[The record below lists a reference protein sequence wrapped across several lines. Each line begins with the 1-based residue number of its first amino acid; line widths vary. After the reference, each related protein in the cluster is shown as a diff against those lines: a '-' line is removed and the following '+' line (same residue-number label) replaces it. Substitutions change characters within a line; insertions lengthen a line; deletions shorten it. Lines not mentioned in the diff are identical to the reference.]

1 MRVVGVLAL
10 DGVQSLDL
18 IGPLEVFA
26 VANHLAGTP
35 CYEVRLLSLSGAPIR
50 SHAGLEIGPVLGLR
64 DAGRLDTL
72 VVAGGGQEE
81 MIRAIGGAL
90 LLPWLHRLVAQTR
103 RIASVCTG
111 AFVLAAA
118 GLLDGRRA
126 TTHWRNCADLQA
138 WFPKIRVEPD
148 AIFVADGVIYTSA
161 GVTAGIDLCLALV
174 EEDQGSDLARAVARE
189 LVLFLRRPGGQS
201 QFSAGQDLA
210 AKAPP
215 KLQALVAALLA
226 DPAGGFLQGDLSVPA
241 LAAHVGMSAR
251 TFARRFQREIGI
263 SPGQF
268 VQEARLGRV
277 KALLE
282 TSGLSLD
289 QIAAAAGFQSMDVL
303 FALFQRKLGITP
315 GDYRARF
322 GPARGRVI

>member
-26 VANHLAGTP
+26 VANQMAGTP

-50 SHAGLEIGPVLGLR
+50 SHAGLEIGPALALQS
-64 DAGRLDTL
+64 AGALDTL
-72 VVAGGGQEE
+72 VVAGGGQAE
-81 MIRAIGGAL
+81 MISAFGGGLLDWLRAQQG
-90 LLPWLHRLVAQTR
+90 VAR

-111 AFVLAAA
+111 ALVLAAA

-126 TTHWRNCADLQA
+126 TTHWRNCGDLQA
-138 WFPKIRVEPD
+138 WFPKVRVEAD
-148 AIFVADGVIYTSA
+148 AIFVADGDIYTSA

-174 EEDQGSDLARAVARE
+174 EADMGSDLARAVARE

-215 KLQALVAALLA
+215 RLQALVAALLA

-241 LAAHVGMSAR
+241 LAAHAGMSAR
-251 TFARRFQREIGI
+251 TFARRFQREIGL
-263 SPGQF
+263 SPAQF
-268 VQEARLGRV
+268 VQEARLARG

-282 TSGLSLD
+282 TTGLSLE
-289 QIAAAAGFQSMDVL
+289 QIAAAVGFRGVDVL